1 MPSARQA
8 LGDGGLFAPISR
20 EGALVLNNV
29 LLATATATVFL
40 GTLYPLF
47 LDAVGG
53 PSVSVGFPFFNR
65 TFVPLMVPVLLA
77 VAVGPLLAWKRGDL
91 LGALQRLWVA
101 FAAAC
106 AVVLVGLYLAGF
118 TPILAVLGLALA
130 AWLAVGALTEW
141 ADRVKLFRSRPG
153 ETWRRAIHLPRASY
167 GMTLAH
173 FGLAVTVAGIA
184 ASAFAVERIELLHPG
199 DTIGIAGFQLHF
211 DGTTREDGPNFTA
224 DIASI
229 EVTRDGAPVTVLH
242 PERRFFPLQQTTTSV
257 TAIRTTLMSD
267 LYVALGDPDDSG
279 GSTIRAY
286 YKPLVPWIWMGAVFM
301 AFGGAVSLS
310 DRRWRVG
317 AAARRRLPAAH
328 PVPGE

>member
-1 MPSARQA
+1 M
-8 LGDGGLFAPISR
+8 
-20 EGALVLNNV
+20 NNV

-199 DTIGIAGFQLHF
+199 DTIGIAGFQLHY

-229 EVTRDGAPVTVLH
+229 EVTRDGAPVDGAASRAAVFPAAANDHERDRDPHHADVGSLRRAGRPGRQRRLDH
-242 PERRFFPLQQTTTSV
+242 PRLLQAAGAVDLDGRGVHGVRRRRQPERP
-257 TAIRTTLMSD
+257 
-267 LYVALGDPDDSG
+267 ALAG
-279 GSTIRAY
+279 
-286 YKPLVPWIWMGAVFM
+286 
-301 AFGGAVSLS
+301 
-310 DRRWRVG
+310 RRGG
-317 AAARRRLPAAH
+317 AAAAAR
-328 PVPGE
+328 GASGAGRIS